1 MQGTCQHMSGPADA
15 RALEPLPSIHKLTA
29 FADYSQVDMLCGWC
43 KLVNFVPEQRL
54 VSTN

>member
-29 FADYSQVDMLCGWC
+29 FADYSQVDVLCGWC
-43 KLVNFVPEQRL
+43 KFVNFVPE
-54 VSTN
+54 